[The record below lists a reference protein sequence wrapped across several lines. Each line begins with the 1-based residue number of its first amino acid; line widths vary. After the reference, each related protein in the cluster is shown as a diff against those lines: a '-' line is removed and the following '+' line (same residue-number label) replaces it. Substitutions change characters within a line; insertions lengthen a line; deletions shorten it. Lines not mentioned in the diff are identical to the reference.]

1 MIRNGNLR
9 DFGIVIKIRLLSIA
23 MNIIIPNKIKRN
35 SKASQI
41 FSIVSVKKWI
51 LSLYSE

>member
-23 MNIIIPNKIKRN
+23 MNIIIPKIKRN
-35 SKASQI
+35 SKANQI

-51 LSLYSE
+51 LSLCSE